1 MPLIAG
7 NCVMDADRLLPGK
20 VGSPSYQYGGNQM
33 AIPNEDIHENAS
45 QVQPVPTAPP
55 IT

>member
-1 MPLIAG
+1 
-7 NCVMDADRLLPGK
+7 MDTDRLLPGK